1 MISAVFHG
9 VSEAHAPE
17 WERRAKELLFVAGV
31 SDGEDSGTRV
41 VSIDTTPVASSAAS
55 LLPHALQCLAD
66 LAPCPGVCFEL
77 PPAADALHAVFG
89 EALSSTLRRR
99 LCAVVRTA
107 SAAPDA
113 AAVEGAPPR
122 HALPAGAAP
131 ADVCSHAVA
140 GSGDGGHVW
149 VVLPEDVLQAPGG
162 VSACVDG
169 FASLLEARSGCRVLP
184 PAARC
189 LSGFG
194 EGSLLPRGC
203 AGRPVNGVLAL
214 ERVEKERPVGPI
226 ARLPPVEQAPHLS
239 LLLAQAL
246 LERAP
251 EASGG
256 GGGEVGTVG
265 VLHTPVVHCSSCVAK
280 IARFLKKDC
289 GLEPKQQFCY
299 DYDARDL
306 YVALPPCPS
315 AASALLAKIRGL
327 LDAAELPAT
336 PLRKRTLRVF
346 AATHAT
352 LDAAGLEAALRA
364 AGLRAAATSEGTVRV
379 LADAAAGEDAAFVRA
394 AFAAADEAAA
404 SGLRFEDESGVEE
417 VEELPAE
424 AEVLAVAVAEGDRAV
439 EAALLVRSM
448 NLCGEEAEVEMAAVA
463 GGEAAVAAAAS
474 EAPPAVEAS
483 RSGGSPPPDVWKDTA
498 FVVGGMTCGSCS
510 VAIEDRLRD
519 LGSCVARVAVNSST
533 GMAKVLH
540 NAEACPVERII
551 EEVLAMETFTIS
563 VLDEADP
570 DALRASLSNEKVI
583 AEKKRAATVS
593 LAVAIPVM
601 FVMMVGMHV
610 SPSVKKC
617 LMTKVYHDV
626 TVSPLLQLVL
636 CTPIVAIYGRPFF
649 VKAKASLSNRTFTM
663 DVLVALGVVAAYAAS
678 LVTLIRAVAADG
690 TKMNMDYDYKFHT
703 ASSLVAFMLLGKYLE
718 LRTKGQTTAA
728 LMGLMS
734 MQPKVALVV
743 TGAGTPAEST
753 QEVAVQRVQQGDC
766 VKVLAGS
773 AVPVDCRVVSGVLT
787 VDESMVTGESIPV
800 PKQAGDS
807 LAGGTVCVDGSAVA
821 QVTEIGANS
830 CIAQIVK
837 LVNNAQLSKAPVQ
850 NLADKVASVFVP
862 FVVTFSLL
870 AFGVWLALGAA
881 DAYPADWR
889 DGKNM
894 VSFSAEFL
902 IASLV
907 VACPCAMGLATP
919 TAVVVST
926 GIGAQH
932 GTFIKGGEALETAY
946 AVETVVFDKT
956 GTLSTGKLTVQRQK
970 VLRAGSAKEQSA
982 AAAELSDAQVLAY
995 VGLVE
1000 GDSTH
1005 PVAAAICRYVAEQHD
1020 KKGSSRRSRG
1030 ASHAG
1035 DLPPPPP
1042 PPPAET
1048 AGAAVARHT
1057 THPGKGVEAELT
1069 NGVHVRVGSRRFI
1082 QEHQQKQEQG
1092 GAAGAGAAHPAAA
1105 AEVVKQMRAM
1115 ERGGLSV
1122 VAAEVSRGGGGDG
1135 PPPVYALFGVSDR
1148 PKEDAAA
1155 VVRHLSES
1163 GVRVYMVTGDSSAA
1177 ANHFAE
1183 QIGLPLSHVVS
1194 EVQPAGK
1201 ARIVRQLQFSKAGDL
1216 SSGDA
1221 ECCDVDS
1228 PDGSAAGYETRP
1240 LNVQEDGP
1248 AGMVEM
1254 ATLSPRGWC
1263 SSVSGED
1270 AAQGR
1275 RPLRVVAFVGD
1286 GINDAPAL
1294 SVAGVGIAL
1303 GAGTSIAIDAA
1314 DCVLTRSSLRDV
1326 VTLLAL
1332 AKATMNRIRLNFVW
1346 AFGYNVVALPIAAGC
1361 FYPLLRFQ
1369 LPPTAGGIA
1378 MICSS
1383 VFVLFSS
1390 LLLKLFKP
1398 PRIKGLDY

>member
-919 TAVVVST
+919 TAVMVAT
-926 GIGAQH
+926 GVGARL
-932 GTFIKGGEALETAY
+932 GIFIKGGETIEAAAAIR
-946 AVETVVFDKT
+946 AVLFDKT
-956 GTLSTGKLTVQRQK
+956 GTLTTGKVK
-970 VLRAGSAKEQSA
+970 VVDAAYFPAKVGGAGGSPDERAAS
-982 AAAELSDAQVLAY
+982 LA
-995 VGLVE
+995 LVRE
-1000 GDSTH
+1000 VEASSQH
-1005 PVAAAICRYVAEQHD
+1005 PVASAVVAYCDAHV
-1020 KKGSSRRSRG
+1020 G
-1030 ASHAG
+1030 
-1035 DLPPPPP
+1035 
-1042 PPPAET
+1042 
-1048 AGAAVARHT
+1048 GAAKAVGDNFNT
-1057 THPGKGVEAELT
+1057 VPGKGVSCT
-1069 NGVHVRVGSRRFI
+1069 IDGKRVVAGQSRWVLSMCGSGG
-1082 QEHQQKQEQG
+1082 G
-1092 GAAGAGAAHPAAA
+1092 GAADVDAVTAAW
-1105 AEVVKQMRAM
+1105 QQ
-1115 ERGGLSV
+1115 RGCSV
-1122 VAAEVSRGGGGDG
+1122 VLASVDNELLWGFAIQDSIKPEAE
-1135 PPPVYALFGVSDR
+1135 AT
-1148 PKEDAAA
+1148 
-1155 VVRHLSES
+1155 VRHLQNT
-1163 GVRVYMVTGDSSAA
+1163 GRRVVMVTGDNRTTALKVAA
-1177 ANHFAE
+1177 SLGIDEDDVRADV
-1183 QIGLPLSHVVS
+1183 LPGDKADVVRS
-1194 EVQPAGK
+1194 VQ
-1201 ARIVRQLQFSKAGDL
+1201 R
-1216 SSGDA
+1216 
-1221 ECCDVDS
+1221 ECEKV
-1228 PDGSAAGYETRP
+1228 
-1240 LNVQEDGP
+1240 
-1248 AGMVEM
+1248 M
-1254 ATLSPRGWC
+1254 
-1263 SSVSGED
+1263 
-1270 AAQGR
+1270 
-1275 RPLRVVAFVGD
+1275 FVGD

-1294 SVAGVGIAL
+1294 AAADVGVALGSGTSVA
-1303 GAGTSIAIDAA
+1303 IDSA
-1314 DCVLTRSSLRDV
+1314 DAVLTKSDLADV
-1326 VTLLAL
+1326 ATLLQLSEVTLR
-1332 AKATMNRIRLNFVW
+1332 RIKLNFLW
-1346 AFGYNVVALPIAAGC
+1346 AFGYNLLALPFASGLL
-1361 FYPLLRFQ
+1361 FPLTRQQ
-1369 LPPTAGGIA
+1369 LPPVLGGMA
-1378 MICSS
+1378 MVMSS
-1383 VFVLFSS
+1383 LLVLSSS
-1390 LLLKLFKP
+1390 LLLNLFAPTDVYKST
-1398 PRIKGLDY
+1398 GLRRQPFRSAGQKSYSTFV